1 MHLEVFDGSAL
12 DLTSVRVADKESVR
26 RAEGRE
32 WVQFFGSRVCPKC
45 VAASAGVWLV

>member
-1 MHLEVFDGSAL
+1 MHLEVFDGSVL
-12 DLTSVRVADKESVR
+12 DLPGVRVGDQESVR
-26 RAEGRE
+26 RAENRE